1 MSDKLTAKQKLF
13 CENYV
18 SNGYK
23 LVQAYMDAFGVSYEV
38 ANANQWRL
46 MKQDAIKRYI
56 RDLQHDRFEAMGVT
70 ADRIAAELTKIATDP
85 DATNSER
92 MRAWELIQ
100 KQLGLQTQR
109 VEADIKTT
117 TITVG
122 LDDDE

>member
-100 KQLGLQTQR
+100 KQMGLQTQR

>member
-1 MSDKLTAKQKLF
+1 MSDKLNAKQKLF

-56 RDLQHDRFEAMGVT
+56 RDLQRDRFEALGVN

-100 KQLGLQTQR
+100 KQMCLQTQR

-122 LDDDE
+122 LEDDE